1 MSRTL
6 DRSIARNLY
15 SKFAKRWNQEKKLAG
30 VYGKPGYK
38 KPKFNEWYA
47 MHQKNLEMMKESA
60 PSDVVEY
67 LGDDPWG
74 GAKEY
79 TAQQINDGQD
89 QPKEERGVVTID
101 IASGKEDE

>member
-38 KPKFNEWYA
+38 KPKFNEWYT

-60 PSDVVEY
+60 PADVVEY
-67 LGDDPWG
+67 LGDDPWA
-74 GAKEY
+74 GAPSYEAKSEEPE
-79 TAQQINDGQD
+79 T
-89 QPKEERGVVTID
+89 KEERGVVTID